1 MLAGR
6 SAISPETNNWLTL
19 GNEIAH
25 SQNRKKTA
33 LLKELPAAL
42 NELDQGDVFFVSPTN
57 TKPFADQPY
66 ACIFRTYG
74 IG

>member
-42 NELDQGDVFFVSPTN
+42 NELDQGDFFFFFPQQIPSLLLIDHTRAYLEH
-57 TKPFADQPY
+57 TA
-66 ACIFRTYG
+66 
-74 IG
+74 